1 MAPGD
6 DLAELLPY
14 VLPSFFHGKAL
25 EESLV
30 VVEPARYSRNPV
42 KPAACSRC
50 VAQADFCSGKGSFQP
65 CLGGKQAS

>member
-30 VVEPARYSRNPV
+30 VVEPARYSRNLISALEEAASN
-42 KPAACSRC
+42 PA
-50 VAQADFCSGKGSFQP
+50 
-65 CLGGKQAS
+65 